1 MYDHIPGPHPWNSSF
16 PWPPNPHHPCDL
28 TPSPTQEQQRMRW
41 LDGII
46 DSMDMSL
53 SKLLKDSGGKPG
65 VLQSMGSQ
73 RFGQDWVTEQQLTPT
88 HKYARVPHP
97 WQPVTLLLQMWL
109 RLPSPRSKHPFPPS
123 GSFSTLSLL
132 SSIPTTLLTWLSPRA
147 PMMPISRSSGSFLIF
162 FLHIAQHCWQSF
174 PLCLPFHLLVTQLL
188 LVQLSLPKLLK
199 HIQVSTWVLSG

>member
-1 MYDHIPGPHPWNSSF
+1 MYDHVPGPHPWNSSF
-16 PWPPNPHHPCDL
+16 PWPPNPHHPSDL

-88 HKYARVPHP
+88 HKCARVLHP
-97 WQPVTLLLQMWL
+97 WQTCDFASADVVASPLPQQQASLPTIRQLLYP
-109 RLPSPRSKHPFPPS
+109 LP
-123 GSFSTLSLL
+123 L

-147 PMMPISRSSGSFLIF
+147 PMMPISRSSGSLLIF

-174 PLCLPFHLLVTQLL
+174 PPLSALPPLGHSAT
-188 LVQLSLPKLLK
+188 
-199 HIQVSTWVLSG
+199 VSSAFFT